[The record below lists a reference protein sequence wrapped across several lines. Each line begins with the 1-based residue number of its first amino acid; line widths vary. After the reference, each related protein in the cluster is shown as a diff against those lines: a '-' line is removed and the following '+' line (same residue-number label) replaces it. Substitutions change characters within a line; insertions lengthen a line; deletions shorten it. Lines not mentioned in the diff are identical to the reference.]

1 MTTGF
6 PTFRGYGIDPGHE
19 ERLTELLLE
28 CCAARGVSAASLE
41 ATDIAGRIYGAYRR
55 AFDTRQDWS
64 GSPEAGRRRCA

>member
-1 MTTGF
+1 MQTGF
-6 PTFRGYGIDPGHE
+6 PTFRGYGINPRHE

-55 AFDTRQDWS
+55 AFDTRPDWS
-64 GSPEAGRRRCA
+64 GAAETGQRLSA